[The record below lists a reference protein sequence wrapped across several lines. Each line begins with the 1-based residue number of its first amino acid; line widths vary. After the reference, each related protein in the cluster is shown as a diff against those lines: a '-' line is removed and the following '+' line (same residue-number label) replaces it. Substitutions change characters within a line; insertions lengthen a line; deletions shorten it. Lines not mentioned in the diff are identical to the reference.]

1 MCHETI
7 RKRTFQTQLL
17 PGTHWDR
24 GAKDYYI
31 FFNYSLM
38 LAVLKVDLGEE
49 AEPCWFVASTHTLS
63 SLWLDTSIGEI

>member
-1 MCHETI
+1 MKQSEKGHFRPSCSLVPI
-7 RKRTFQTQLL
+7 
-17 PGTHWDR
+17 GTEVLR
-24 GAKDYYI
+24 NYYI